1 MQLIQIFLF
10 IRKMINSYSYINE
23 YKLNY
28 KLSKEIFET
37 NRDNCKLNQYYN
49 NTFPFVSN
57 INIDTNKI
65 EVLYGFIYRKDIN
78 IFTKYCF
85 VLYSK
90 RIIDHT
96 AMFWSN
102 VDTFEVRK
110 YLAYEMPI

>member
-37 NRDNCKLNQYYN
+37 NRDSFKLKQYYN

-102 VDTFEVRK
+102 VDTFYYHPMIEFN
-110 YLAYEMPI
+110 I